1 MKCKQQLLTTIFV
14 AVLCLCSFGV
24 ARFRVSGSGYRAS
37 ALDDDVQYAMEEI
50 ISNDETTY
58 INSYASVYFSNLR
71 ENLPLNSHG
80 TCSLTAMS
88 MLLSF
93 FDSYWDDSF
102 VDEVYEVHSVFSA
115 PDVEEQRS
123 LAPSFGCDSP
133 GVVSE
138 DLSIVADLSASQYAS
153 FAHATQSTYLQSHL
167 FAMADSPG
175 SFSQN
180 VASGQA
186 FSMGFDEQET
196 LLSQYLIF
204 DRSITSNI
212 AILNC
217 RNSVF
222 FPAIREF
229 VIDEI
234 ISGLP
239 VLINVQSSVVGPHTV
254 IAYDYSSDLDEVYVH
269 PGWKTFGQPSF
280 THVPL
285 SSLGVSSLGIDSAI
299 AIEPNAPYDGF
310 PKCHYSSGDRSA
322 SAHDMIFPSN
332 VRVLPGAFDNLPGE
346 IVWDSLYDERWYSG
360 YDIRTRVTVRD
371 GDFSIIHTATIE
383 GRINRYL
390 FPLNVWHALYDE
402 GPYNCFFVELE
413 AVSYSCQMQANGCL
427 KTIFKNS
434 SSDSIDHII
443 EPSDCDVFG
452 QAFLNDEECAFEN
465 CFCGDGFVFGI
476 RGRRVA
482 SIGGH
487 LVLSPKRRGF
497 REAYVEYQFSVP
509 VDRMDIELSHW
520 GDNSSA
526 NLNQSNASLRI
537 ETLRYNE
544 YREECSWRDMLSDSF
559 MLSVDRN
566 DMSRVPVYFP
576 RPATRVR
583 VYAETLNSNTNNSDD
598 GRICIGNVAVYEN
611 PAYAR
616 HVHGEYLLSG
626 YEWEYGADDRWENR
640 DHSYNCYNYA
650 LNTMFTVGYEPLQP
664 GRISNWCGFE
674 NDYSEV
680 HGTNWYYDLN
690 KIRNYLFCD
699 LAVAS
704 DLGLIDFFDFTDD
717 GGILA
722 DRFEACAEGFYK
734 VMLALDTSSTL
745 KDYHWYRQNSDGTWS
760 HKPASGA
767 VRNYDYDGNPI
778 IDPEYCNKKSCEDSG
793 FEWLGYDYEFNYSDG
808 CAFFSVPLFSY

>member
-37 ALDDDVQYAMEEI
+37 ALDDDVQYAMEEF

-102 VDEVYEVHSVFSA
+102 AY
-115 PDVEEQRS
+115 
-123 LAPSFGCDSP
+123 
-133 GVVSE
+133 
-138 DLSIVADLSASQYAS
+138 
-153 FAHATQSTYLQSHL
+153 ATQSTYLQSHL
-167 FAMADSPG
+167 FAMAYSPG

-204 DRSITSNI
+204 DRSIASNA

-217 RNSVF
+217 RNSAS

-254 IAYDYSSDLDEVYVH
+254 IAYDYSSDLDEIYVH

-285 SSLGVSSLGIDSAI
+285 SSLGVSSSGIDSAI
-299 AIEPNAPYDGF
+299 AIEPNAPYDGS
-310 PKCHYSSGDRSA
+310 PKCHYSSGNRSA

-346 IVWDSLYDERWYSG
+346 IVWDSLYDERWYPG
-360 YDIRTRVTVRD
+360 YDTRTRVTVRD
-371 GDFSIIHTATIE
+371 GDFSIIHTATFE

-427 KTIFKNS
+427 KTIFKNR

-452 QAFLNDEECAFEN
+452 QTFLSDEECAFEN

-476 RGRRVA
+476 RGHRVA

-526 NLNQSNASLRI
+526 SLNQSNASLRI

-544 YREECSWRDMLSDSF
+544 YHEECSWRDMLSDSF

-611 PAYAR
+611 PAYAG

-640 DHSYNCYNYA
+640 YQNFNCYNYA
-650 LNTMFTVGYEPLQP
+650 LNTMYCWTLQP
-664 GRISNWCGFE
+664 GWIAELCGCNNNMSSTWALDE
-674 NDYSEV
+674 
-680 HGTNWYYDLN
+680 YYRVATLTTFFIQD
-690 KIRNYLFCD
+690 IQY
-699 LAVAS
+699 AS
-704 DLGLIDFFDFTDD
+704 DLNLTDNIDYDNLCEMQVDKF
-717 GGILA
+717 G
-722 DRFEACAEGFYK
+722 ACEEGFYK
-734 VMLALDTSSTL
+734 IFLALDTFGSQ

-760 HKPASGA
+760 HKPASA
-767 VRNYDYDGNPI
+767 AIRNYDYDGNPI
-778 IDPEYCNKKSCEDSG
+778 ADPEYCNKKVCLDSYY
-793 FEWLGYDYEFNYSDG
+793 EESGYMYEFDYSSD
-808 CAFFSVPLFSY
+808 CVLLSTPIFYY